1 LKLLGTTFPCYIALA
16 TLVLNIVVATV
27 LSPVFNA
34 IASDKANDVTRVADY
49 V

>member
-1 LKLLGTTFPCYIALA
+1 
-16 TLVLNIVVATV
+16 VVATV

-34 IASDKANDVTRVADY
+34 VASDKANDATRVADY